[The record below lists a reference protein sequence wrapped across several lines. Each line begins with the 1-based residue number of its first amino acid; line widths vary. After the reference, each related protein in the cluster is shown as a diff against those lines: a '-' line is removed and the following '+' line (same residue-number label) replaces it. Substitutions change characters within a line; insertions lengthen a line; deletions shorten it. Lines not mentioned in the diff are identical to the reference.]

1 LNLWLAPMRVDRK
14 PVWLGQI
21 RKAIGKRTQLE
32 QISEFLTG
40 THLDPDMDDSRNF
53 LLQNI
58 WYSQGLEQFA
68 WSDSGQAVPI
78 TDTVTDFSGNEY
90 FTDGIRAVLW
100 LSGDAMSL
108 KDTRNLKWD
117 SLPGRYQP

>member
-1 LNLWLAPMRVDRK
+1 
-14 PVWLGQI
+14 
-21 RKAIGKRTQLE
+21 
-32 QISEFLTG
+32 
-40 THLDPDMDDSRNF
+40 MDDSRNF